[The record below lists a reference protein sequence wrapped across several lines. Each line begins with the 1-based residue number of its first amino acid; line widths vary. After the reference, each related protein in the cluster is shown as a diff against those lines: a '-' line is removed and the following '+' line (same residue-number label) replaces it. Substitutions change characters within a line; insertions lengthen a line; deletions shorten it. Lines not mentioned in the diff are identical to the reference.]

1 MTSLTVTNQS
11 IPRTGGGESA
21 HQIPAYLDPYLILIS
36 RRYSAADTPQI
47 YTYVYKDTLDWSLI
61 LPAGRTIGDLCVIVL
76 VQVSNTQIPSHQ
88 PTLDRESAV
97 PFQKERTF
105 IDTSFSHTTKNWD
118 WYCSSSIRSEGYEEG
133 GANARKENQNTKQ
146 KQRN

>member
-1 MTSLTVTNQS
+1 MVHTSIVTRLTVTNQS

-47 YTYVYKDTLDWSLI
+47 YTYVYEDTFRLESHLTRWSYDWRPLS
-61 LPAGRTIGDLCVIVL
+61 DLSSSSVQTLKYHHISPPWIV
-76 VQVSNTQIPSHQ
+76 N
-88 PTLDRESAV
+88 SAV

-105 IDTSFSHTTKNWD
+105 IDTSLSHTTKN
-118 WYCSSSIRSEGYEEG
+118 
-133 GANARKENQNTKQ
+133 
-146 KQRN
+146 